1 VKKFATLAALA
12 AMSIGVADAASNED
26 LAEIRAQLHALIERV
41 DRLED
46 ENTALRRENE
56 TLKAEGE
63 RTIADAANV
72 SQGAVAPVTKA
83 VQAHDS
89 WTSRIELSGDL
100 RYRYEYLS
108 DEQPRS
114 GGRTADRYRDRIR
127 ARLGLTAKAADNLIV
142 GFGLATADEPR
153 SSNQSLGEVF
163 SRKSF
168 GVDLAYFDWRFAPW
182 GHAIG
187 GKMKQPFAVPGKS
200 VFWDRD
206 LNPEGLAFA
215 FDDGFWFGSAYGFW
229 IEEVSGP
236 QSARTSDVMLYGGQV
251 GMKLPLGAS
260 SLKLAAHYYDLR
272 GGVGRA
278 PFYAGDPS
286 GNTTVSVDGVPVLAY
301 DYRVVN
307 LMAEL
312 DIEWDRTP
320 VQFWLD
326 VAQNQHP
333 SEYDMAWSVGVQL
346 GKARDP
352 KTWEVGASY
361 QKIEKDALFGQLI
374 DSDFGGGV
382 TDSAGWIVSG
392 GFAPA
397 RNWTLNAT
405 YFLNQ
410 RNVDTGTKSDFDRL
424 QLDLNVRF

>member
-1 VKKFATLAALA
+1 MEGPVNKFATVAMLAAL
-12 AMSIGVADAASNED
+12 SVGVADAATNED

-41 DRLED
+41 DRLEQ
-46 ENTALRRENE
+46 ENIALRRENE

-63 RTIADAANV
+63 RTNAEAADV
-72 SQGAVAPVTKA
+72 SPGAVAPVA
-83 VQAHDS
+83 RVVQAHDS
-89 WTSRIELSGDL
+89 WTSRIALSGDL

-114 GGRTADRYRDRIR
+114 GGRAADRYRDRIR
-127 ARLGLTAKAADNLIV
+127 ARLGLTAKAADNLVV
-142 GFGLATADEPR
+142 GFGLATADDPR
-153 SSNQSLGEVF
+153 SSNQSLGEMF
-163 SRKSF
+163 SRKSI
-168 GVDLAYFDWRFAPW
+168 GVDLAYFDWRFASW
-182 GHAIG
+182 GRVTG

-200 VFWDRD
+200 VLWDRD
-206 LNPEGLAFA
+206 LNPEGLALA
-215 FDDGFWFGSAYGFW
+215 FDDGNWFGSAYGFW
-229 IEEVSGP
+229 IDEVSGA
-236 QSARTSDVMLYGGQV
+236 QTARTSDVMLYGGQFGV
-251 GMKLPLGAS
+251 KLPLGAS
-260 SLKLAAHYYDLR
+260 FLTLAAHYYDLS

-286 GNTTVSVDGVPVLAY
+286 GNTTVSVDGVAVLAH

-312 DIEWDRTP
+312 NMAWGRTP

-326 VAQNQHP
+326 VAQNQDLPEH
-333 SEYDMAWSVGVQL
+333 DMAWSVGMQL

-352 KTWEVGASY
+352 KTWEVAASY

-392 GFAPA
+392 
-397 RNWTLNAT
+397 AT